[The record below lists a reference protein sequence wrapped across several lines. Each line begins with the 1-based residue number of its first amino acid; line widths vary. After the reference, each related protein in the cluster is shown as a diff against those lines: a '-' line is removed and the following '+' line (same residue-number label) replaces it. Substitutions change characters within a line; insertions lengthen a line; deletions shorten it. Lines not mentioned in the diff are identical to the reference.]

1 MMKHAWSVLKQQLNP
16 IALWQL
22 IRYGIVGVTTN
33 ILGYGVFLLVTSFGV
48 DPKSTMS
55 SFYVLG
61 AVLGF
66 FGNKKLTFSHTGN
79 LYGSIFRYIIAHTI
93 GFTLNFML
101 LTVFYEWY
109 GYPYQYVQAVA
120 VFVVAAN
127 LFVLFKYYVFPP
139 EHDHEPH
146 PSAH

>member
-1 MMKHAWSVLKQQLNP
+1 MKHAWSVLKQQLNP

-109 GYPYQYVQAVA
+109 GATTAPRFSELVTSAINAWCVSP
-120 VFVVAAN
+120 VVAMPTPKIN
-127 LFVLFKYYVFPP
+127 N
-139 EHDHEPH
+139 
-146 PSAH
+146 SAKPNT

>member
-1 MMKHAWSVLKQQLNP
+1 MKHGWSVLKQQLNP
-16 IALWQL
+16 IALWQF
-22 IRYGIVGVTTN
+22 IRYVVVGLAN
-33 ILGYGVFLLVTSFGV
+33 NMLGYGVFLLVTALGV

-55 SFYVLG
+55 LFYVLG

-79 LYGSIFRYIIAHTI
+79 LYSSIFRYTIAHTI

-101 LTVFYEWY
+101 LTVFFEWY

-120 VFVVAAN
+120 IFVVAAV
-127 LFVLFKYYVFPP
+127 LFVLFKYFVFPTVR
-139 EHDHEPH
+139 DSEPH
-146 PSAH
+146 PSVH

>member
-1 MMKHAWSVLKQQLNP
+1 MKHARSVLKQQLNT
-16 IALWQL
+16 IALWQF
-22 IRYGIVGVTTN
+22 IRYVVVGVAN
-33 ILGYGVFLLVTSFGV
+33 NLLGYGIFLLVTSLGV

-55 SFYVLG
+55 LFYVLA

-66 FGNKKLTFSHTGN
+66 FGNKKLTFTHTGN
-79 LYGSIFRYIIAHTI
+79 LYSSIFRYTIAHTI

-120 VFVVAAN
+120 IFVVAAI
-127 LFVLFKYYVFPP
+127 LFVLFKYFVFPTARDP
-139 EHDHEPH
+139 EPH
-146 PSAH
+146 PSVH

>member
-1 MMKHAWSVLKQQLNP
+1 MKQQLNP
-16 IALWQL
+16 IALWQF
-22 IRYGIVGVTTN
+22 IRYVVVGLAN
-33 ILGYGVFLLVTSFGV
+33 NMLGYGVFLLVTALGV

-55 SFYVLG
+55 LFYVLG

-79 LYGSIFRYIIAHTI
+79 LYSSIFRYTIAHTI

-101 LTVFYEWY
+101 LTVFFEWY

-120 VFVVAAN
+120 IFVVAAV
-127 LFVLFKYYVFPP
+127 LFVLFKYFVFPTVR
-139 EHDHEPH
+139 DSEPH
-146 PSAH
+146 PSVH